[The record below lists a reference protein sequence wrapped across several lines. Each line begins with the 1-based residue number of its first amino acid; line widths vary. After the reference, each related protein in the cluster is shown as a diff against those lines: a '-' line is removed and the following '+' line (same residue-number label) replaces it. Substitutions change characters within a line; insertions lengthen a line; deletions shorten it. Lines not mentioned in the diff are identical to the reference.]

1 MCSHS
6 VCNCLCQH
14 GAELRTLWV
23 LGNSGHSYITCFHL
37 RSGGRWRL
45 GAKHFFNQRGAKVTA
60 VDFHRAT
67 GMLVVGF
74 SNGIFDL
81 FEVCNLFQPALHAP
95 LPICLFA
102 YLPILPICLFAYCL
116 LPICL
121 VCLQTFPQLKEHLDV
136 QVDLIHV
143 CTCCASIMLWHCIC
157 PATSQ
162 GCMQHAGQTAADS
175 RGDHTIALQ
184 PPEA

>member
-1 MCSHS
+1 M
-6 VCNCLCQH
+6 
-14 GAELRTLWV
+14 
-23 LGNSGHSYITCFHL
+23 
-37 RSGGRWRL
+37 
-45 GAKHFFNQRGAKVTA
+45 TA

-81 FEVCNLFQPALHAP
+81 FEVCNLSCMHLF
-95 LPICLFA
+95 CLFA
-102 YLPILPICLFAYCL
+102 YLPIAYLPIAYLPILPICL

-121 VCLQTFPQLKEHLDV
+121 VCLQTCPLLKEHLDV

-162 GCMQHAGQTAADS
+162 GCMQHAGQIAADS

-184 PPEA
+184 LPEA